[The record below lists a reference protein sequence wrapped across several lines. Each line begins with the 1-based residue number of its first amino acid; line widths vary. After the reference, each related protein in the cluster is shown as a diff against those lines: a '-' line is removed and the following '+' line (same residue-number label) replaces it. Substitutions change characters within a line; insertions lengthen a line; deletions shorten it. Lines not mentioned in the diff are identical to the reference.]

1 MNETNGMQIT
11 NYHTHTFLCNHAD
24 GLPSDYVL
32 QAKKD
37 GCTQLGFS
45 DHCPYPVSD
54 DDYWENIRMKVEEVS
69 FYRAEVQKAASLVD
83 FPVKC
88 GFECEWDEKYA
99 SWYKDMLLG
108 EFGADYLVLG
118 LHWLTRGKEHLYAA
132 EFSSRKD
139 FHMYVDQTISGI
151 QSGLFAFYA
160 HPDLFMRSFVDWDDD
175 LACCSAALIDAAV
188 GMKLPLEIN
197 GLGMQREVLHTKKG
211 IRYQYPYDEFWQLAA
226 EKNAGVICNSDAHSP
241 SDVIRNALAASEY
254 AEKFG
259 FTPVFQLK
267 TNAL

>member
-1 MNETNGMQIT
+1 M
-11 NYHTHTFLCNHAD
+11 
-24 GLPSDYVL
+24 
-32 QAKKD
+32 
-37 GCTQLGFS
+37 
-45 DHCPYPVSD
+45 
-54 DDYWENIRMKVEEVS
+54 
-69 FYRAEVQKAASLVD
+69 QKAASLVD

-118 LHWLTRGKEHLYAA
+118 SHWLTRGKEHLYAA

-197 GLGMQREVLHTKKG
+197 GLGVQREVLHTKKG

-226 EKNAGVICNSDAHSP
+226 EKNAEVICNSDAHSP